1 MIELFKDGIGS
12 ESAERSEQT
21 IYNEAED
28 LIKQGGVRRLIHVI
42 AQLQSLAQ
50 DEVNFRLYKQMEQIR
65 STKVY
70 CSDGCRKKDLK

>member
-1 MIELFKDGIGS
+1 MIETFKGIGS
-12 ESAERSEQT
+12 VSAERSEQT

-28 LIKQGGVRRLIHVI
+28 LIKQGGVKRLVHVI

-70 CSDGCRKKDLK
+70 CSDGCREKDPK